1 MSATP
6 IATLAGFRYW
16 YPGADVASVDG
27 VDLGTLSMNGA
38 FFRISAAASF

>member
-1 MSATP
+1 
-6 IATLAGFRYW
+6 
-16 YPGADVASVDG
+16 VAQGQLNLGPDLGSSNAQRVDG